1 MGKRPA
7 IIAAGV
13 EDAKAGESIFF
24 RKGQE
29 SFPRQKSITNR
40 RAEMSFVGNIE
51 EVRSRAQ
58 RKIDQGPVIDE
69 NAAGNSN
76 QSDDQK
82 GLRLQ
87 NVLAKGNLN
96 RIQYLYKY
104 KDEENSVE

>member
-1 MGKRPA
+1 MGERPA
-7 IIAAGV
+7 VVAAGA
-13 EDAKAGESIFF
+13 EQAKTGESIFF
-24 RKGQE
+24 HKG
-29 SFPRQKSITNR
+29 QKSITNR

-51 EVRSRAQ
+51 EIRSRAQ

-69 NAAGNSN
+69 NAAGNGN

-96 RIQYLYKY
+96 RIQDFYKY
-104 KDEENSVE
+104 NDEENSVE